1 MDNGYM
7 VAIVEQY
14 IYERKGVRVKI
25 NIQSSRDVLMLR
37 VAYNIAYEWM
47 LTNNKI

>member
-7 VAIVEQY
+7 VAIVQDY

-25 NIQSSRDVLMLR
+25 NIKTDRDELLLKL
-37 VAYNIAYEWM
+37 AYNIAYEWM